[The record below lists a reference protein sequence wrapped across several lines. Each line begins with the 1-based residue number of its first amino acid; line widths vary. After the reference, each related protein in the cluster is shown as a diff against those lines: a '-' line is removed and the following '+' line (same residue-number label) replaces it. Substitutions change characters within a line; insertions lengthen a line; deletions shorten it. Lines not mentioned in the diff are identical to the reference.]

1 MDLVQVDM
9 VGLQTV
15 ETVLDT
21 VHYVAA
27 RSTDVIPPRPD
38 ATIDLRRDHR
48 ISPRDVQ
55 VYR

>member
-21 VHYVAA
+21 VHYVAV

-38 ATIDLRRDHR
+38 ATIGLRRDHH